1 MIQSKVDSR
10 FLGSVKQSFFVF
22 PDIPKSVQHFLWG
35 LAAFIACY
43 YVVLLWNKF
52 KVFSFFKGLVSGAFS
67 SSTRT
72 TKKTKKAEKKSVSSS
87 SGKEVNNGGMKVSSD
102 QEVLDWLVMTKA
114 SFDVS
119 VERAGQRTL
128 AAVVEVTGLDGLDV
142 FVVIKDAI
150 TDSLITPGAKVK
162 CIFAELQ
169 KGEKKVNAFVGTIK
183 SLSENGGMAITR
195 KSAFGFIR
203 RRAFSRRKVADQRF
217 IKVKV
222 WRLDD
227 DDFDVDFILDN
238 IEPEIFIDNKKDVAA
253 NSKSEQILD
262 ISKGGLALL
271 GTIRDGGS
279 MMSRNDKLLLCMLIY
294 QPKRKT
300 FDPHLI
306 FCEARAANSAGEGLI
321 RLSFQ
326 FLRSLKIPP
335 RKRSTLFKGQAV
347 MAMNLAQSAK
357 GKK

>member
-10 FLGSVKQSFFVF
+10 FLGSVKHSFFIF
-22 PDIPKSVQHFLWG
+22 PDIPKHVQQFLWVV
-35 LAAFIACY
+35 AAFLACFFI
-43 YVVLLWNKF
+43 VILWKKF
-52 KVFSFFKGLVSGAFS
+52 KVASVLKELVGIVFS
-67 SSTRT
+67 SSKEPL
-72 TKKTKKAEKKSVSSS
+72 KKTKKTSVSSS
-87 SGKEVNNGGMKVSSD
+87 NSNRINDGGMKVSSD

-114 SFDVS
+114 SFDIS

-128 AAVVEVTGLDGLDV
+128 AAVVEVTGIEGLDV

-150 TDSLITPGAKVK
+150 TDSLIKPGAKVK
-162 CIFAELQ
+162 CIFSELQ

-195 KSAFGFIR
+195 NSAFGFIR

-217 IKVKV
+217 IKIKV

-227 DDFDVDFILDN
+227 DDFDIDFILDN
-238 IEPEIFIDNKKDVAA
+238 IEPEIIIDNRKDVAA

-271 GTIRDGGS
+271 GTIRDGGN

-347 MAMNLAQSAK
+347 MAMTLAQSAK

>member
-22 PDIPKSVQHFLWG
+22 PDLPKIVQQFLWG
-35 LAAFIACY
+35 MAVFIACY
-43 YVVLLWNKF
+43 FIVLLWNKF
-52 KVFSFFKGLVSGAFS
+52 KVGSALKGLVMGAFS
-67 SSTRT
+67 PSKGTV
-72 TKKTKKAEKKSVSSS
+72 KKTKKTSISSS
-87 SGKEVNNGGMKVSSD
+87 SAEKINNGGMKVSSD
-102 QEVLDWLVMTKA
+102 QEVLDWLVLTKA
-114 SFDVS
+114 SFDIS

-128 AAVVEVTGLDGLDV
+128 AAVVEVTSIEGFDV

-150 TDSLITPGAKVK
+150 TDSLIIPGAKVK
-162 CIFAELQ
+162 CIFTELQ

-238 IEPEIFIDNKKDVAA
+238 IEPEVVIDNRNDVAA

-279 MMSRNDKLLLCMLIY
+279 MISRNDKLLLCMLIY

-300 FDPHLI
+300 FEPHLI